1 MTKWATKRLCEMIE
15 LSENGQ
21 WDTYNCELNHL
32 VCLTFKLSWVETRR
46 RIQYRRNNSRTCLFV
61 DFLGGRSD
69 DECHYRQC
77 ADCLKDID
85 CRWVTPKSWSK
96 VNKLDREGTPE
107 SFSTLQQFKHQEDNS
122 HLHWVPMY
130 SQPQQTGE
138 FASYS
143 QSINHILNP
152 IWIQWISYIHSLS
165 GSPWGEAWVEAWNS
179 V

>member
-1 MTKWATKRLCEMIE
+1 MKFKSFAHFSLQ
-15 LSENGQ
+15 N
-21 WDTYNCELNHL
+21 WDR
-32 VCLTFKLSWVETRR
+32 TRVP
-46 RIQYRRNNSRTCLFV
+46 SGTCLLV
-61 DFLGGRSD
+61 DFLEGRSD

-85 CRWVTPKSWSK
+85 CRWVTPKNWSK

-107 SFSTLQQFKHQEDNS
+107 SFSTLQKFKHQEDNS

-143 QSINHILNP
+143 LNKIYNMKDALCKQIILSTFVK
-152 IWIQWISYIHSLS
+152 ICLLAQTSAHAYQYWYRSCLHLIDCFFVYVW
-165 GSPWGEAWVEAWNS
+165 
-179 V
+179 